1 MRDRNLIAAGAIAL
15 IAAACC
21 ATPVVVATI
30 GAVGLT
36 AWFAKTGNML
46 VPALILF
53 AGLIGFG
60 LYRRQ
65 RGER

>member
-1 MRDRNLIAAGAIAL
+1 MRDRNLIAAGAVAA

-21 ATPVVVATI
+21 AAPVVVTAA

-36 AWFAKTGNML
+36 AGLATAGNVL
-46 VPALILF
+46 VPAVILC
-53 AGLIGFG
+53 AGLVGAG

-65 RGER
+65 RRER